1 MEFLK
6 KEFEKKGSI
15 YRFSIEDQTTK
26 KVTDFYKNKPFPNY
40 KAEDNKATIL
50 SRGNQNLLAYSF
62 KKFIGQNKKVLEVG
76 CGTGQLS
83 IFFSIGTNN
92 KIVGL
97 DPTDESLQLA
107 SNFSQSNKIEN
118 VNFVNADIFDDVL
131 QDNYFDFI
139 WCNGVLHHTKNTQT
153 ALKESIK
160 YLKKDGYILV
170 GLYNKIGR
178 IRTHIR
184 RYLYKFLGK
193 KFIILLDPVLRKIPE
208 DSQDK
213 IDAWIKDQYE
223 HPVERSHSFD
233 EVLNWFNVFGIQYIN
248 SYPTCGITDI
258 YDNDEVFVNFFNQ
271 GNKRTFF
278 DRILSQ
284 FTMIFNRQGSEGALF
299 LFLGR
304 KS

>member
-1 MEFLK
+1 MFK
-6 KEFEKKGSI
+6 KNLFTKADDIICFESNDSVAI
-15 YRFSIEDQTTK
+15 
-26 KVTDFYKNKPFPNY
+26 KVKDFYEDDPFPNY
-40 KAEDNKATIL
+40 KKKDNIVSIL
-50 SRGNQNLLAYSF
+50 KSGDNNQYTYNL
-62 KKFIGQNKKVLEVG
+62 KKFIGNDKNILEVG
-76 CGTGQLS
+76 AGTCQLS
-83 IFFSIGTNN
+83 NYLSIGSNN
-92 KIVGL
+92 RIIAFDL
-97 DPTDESLQLA
+97 NINSLKLG
-107 SNFSQSNKIEN
+107 SNFAKKNGIKN
-118 VNFVNADIFDDVL
+118 VEFVCGDIFDDIFE
-131 QDNYFDFI
+131 DNYFDI
-139 WCNGVLHHTKNTQT
+139 VLCNGVLHHTKNTQA

-233 EVLNWFNVFGIQYIN
+233 EVLNWFNDFGIQYIN

-258 YDNDEVFVNFFNQ
+258 HNNDEVFVNFFNQ